1 MVYHPFS
8 RKDSL
13 MKNQGIVEEKKR
25 KGGKDFHGDDPEI
38 NAMFD
43 AVKRRRKIEK
53 SSEEIILFVEKIM
66 AELELVAE
74 DDAQLNRIGQPAINK
89 LRKLPF
95 LTEVLSKKS
104 FQLEFLDCGV
114 LTLLKNWLEPLPD
127 GSLPN
132 ATIRGTILN
141 ILTDFPLDLKQQERR
156 EQLKKSGLG
165 RVIMFLSRSEEET
178 TSNKKLAKDLIDKW
192 SRIIF
197 NKSTSFADLRSKDDV
212 NVPVMKKSAS
222 KPAILQY
229 IEADLDFN
237 VSKEQKL
244 SSGPSSSSQA
254 VTRAEPTPMVYVVNP
269 QSKCNPEV
277 FKAYARQQVQ
287 GDSRQRI
294 ANRLKQLK
302 ASKKK
307 PLQAEKPS
315 AQGRRMLPSF

>member
-1 MVYHPFS
+1 
-8 RKDSL
+8 

-25 KGGKDFHGDDPEI
+25 KGGQDFHGDDPEI

-53 SSEEIILFVEKIM
+53 SSEEIILFVEKVM

-95 LTEVLSKKS
+95 LIEVLSKKS
-104 FQLEFLDCGV
+104 FQLEFLDRGV
-114 LTLLKNWLEPLPD
+114 LTLFKNWLEPLPD

-132 ATIRGTILN
+132 ATILGTILN
-141 ILTDFPLDLKQQERR
+141 ILTDFPLDLEQQERR

-178 TSNKKLAKDLIDKW
+178 TSNKKLANDLIHKW

-197 NKSTSFADLRSKDDV
+197 NKSTSFADLRNKDDV
-212 NVPVMKKSAS
+212 NVPVMKKSVS
-222 KPAILQY
+222 KPAIMEY

-237 VSKEQKL
+237 VSNQQKL
-244 SSGPSSSSQA
+244 SSRPSSSSQA
-254 VTRAEPTPMVYVVNP
+254 VTRPEPTPLVYVVNP
-269 QSKCNPEV
+269 QSKCNPEI
-277 FKAYARQQVQ
+277 FNAYARQQVQ

-294 ANRLKQLK
+294 AKRLKQLK

-307 PLQAEKPS
+307 PLQAGKPS
-315 AQGRRMLPSF
+315 AQGRRMLLSF